1 MKGPLDEARRSSG
14 GVASASGYGYAMGG
28 TPSSSPSSSSIS
40 RVEFANDTATAS
52 PKGNLYI
59 NTTGFGAVSAG
70 DNGL

>member
-1 MKGPLDEARRSSG
+1 
-14 GVASASGYGYAMGG
+14 MGG